1 MYVGIPSISILMK
14 HQKNLSGSRYSF
26 DQTMKYFVIIFIIAG
41 FLASPFVM
49 PESFALCVV
58 NEDWSQAPCL
68 DVIMNGCYDS
78 EDVKMWM
85 DYYDYKGES
94 LMESK
99 RIEMI
104 NAIEENRL
112 QEWKSQSHENSDVW
126 QYYHLKGEVPG
137 ISGAYYLCADQL
149 DVKKSFT
156 VQMNQSVFFDDY
168 EITFSEI
175 LEDSRCPADALCVWE
190 GRISIG
196 IDVKNKEVIQN
207 IILTS
212 ADKTTAYF
220 DSYKINL
227 VNVLP
232 YPFSSKTILLEE
244 YSATIIV
251 SKTDEQIIFTP
262 PLKQFKN
269 NISFHDITCN
279 ADLELTQKHDGTPA
293 CVKSETVFEL
303 IKRGWTADVQS
314 TVLSSD
320 LEHATSSYMNKII
333 PTLDDFKDTLD
344 ETQDID
350 VIFFKFGKPHDD
362 IGSGIHIYVY
372 DLNDFTQVW
381 IGYTDKILY
390 VHHVNSDGNLL
401 EQLLIKNEN

>member
-1 MYVGIPSISILMK
+1 
-14 HQKNLSGSRYSF
+14 
-26 DQTMKYFVIIFIIAG
+26 MKYFVIIFVIAG

-49 PESFALCVV
+49 PESFAQCVV
-58 NEDWSQAPCL
+58 NEDWPQAPCL
-68 DVIMNGCYDS
+68 EVILNGCYDS
-78 EDVKMWM
+78 EDVKMWVN
-85 DYYDYKGES
+85 YYDYKGES

-112 QEWKSQSHENSDVW
+112 QEWESQSHENSDVW

-190 GRISIG
+190 GRVSIG
-196 IDVKNKEVIQN
+196 IDVKNKEGIQN
-207 IILTS
+207 LILTTGE
-212 ADKTTAYF
+212 KTTTYF
-220 DSYKINL
+220 DSYEIHL
-227 VNVLP
+227 TNVLP
-232 YPFSSKTILLEE
+232 YPFSSKIITPEE
-244 YSATIIV
+244 YSATILI
-251 SKTDEQIIFTP
+251 SKADEKIIPP
-262 PLKQFKN
+262 PLKQLKN
-269 NISFHDITCN
+269 NIPFHEIKCN
-279 ADLELTQKHDGTPA
+279 ADLQLTQKYDGTPA
-293 CVKSETVFEL
+293 CVKPETVFKL
-303 IKRGWTADVQS
+303 IKRGWTSDMIKTVQS
-314 TVLSSD
+314 RDLSLD
-320 LEHATSSYMNKII
+320 LEHLTSSYMNKTI

-372 DLNDFTQVW
+372 DLNDSTQVW
-381 IGYTDKILY
+381 IGYTNEILY
-390 VHHVNSDGNLL
+390 VQHVDSDQNIL
-401 EQLLIKNEN
+401 EQMWIKNEN